1 MELEKKVWSYKKV
14 EDTDLSNKNFEIIL
28 NFYDKNKF
36 EINMNVFSS
45 SFNIDL
51 DKFLDNTS
59 NSPTTNELSDDVF
72 TSSKLS

>member
-1 MELEKKVWSYKKV
+1 MELEKTVWSYKKV

-36 EINMNVFSS
+36 EINMNIFSS

-72 TSSKLS
+72 TSSKFT

>member
-1 MELEKKVWSYKKV
+1 MELEKTVWSYKKV

-36 EINMNVFSS
+36 EINMNIFSS

-59 NSPTTNELSDDVF
+59 NSSTTNELSDDVF
-72 TSSKLS
+72 TSSKFN

>member
-1 MELEKKVWSYKKV
+1 MELEKTVWSYKKV

-36 EINMNVFSS
+36 EINMNIFSS